1 MGALA
6 EFLFPAPARRTVGS
20 IIGWWERRRFA
31 YNVVV
36 GAAGVASLGMSGL
49 FAMLPGGPG
58 LPPSFPWIGVAIF
71 GAMANVCYTFG
82 PTTEILIEKMWGR
95 GLLPTGPALFR
106 MGLTFSVGLALFPA
120 LLMMFVWV
128 ARIAFSIF

>member
-1 MGALA
+1 
-6 EFLFPAPARRTVGS
+6 
-20 IIGWWERRRFA
+20 
-31 YNVVV
+31 
-36 GAAGVASLGMSGL
+36 
-49 FAMLPGGPG
+49 
-58 LPPSFPWIGVAIF
+58 
-71 GAMANVCYTFG
+71 
-82 PTTEILIEKMWGR
+82 MWGR